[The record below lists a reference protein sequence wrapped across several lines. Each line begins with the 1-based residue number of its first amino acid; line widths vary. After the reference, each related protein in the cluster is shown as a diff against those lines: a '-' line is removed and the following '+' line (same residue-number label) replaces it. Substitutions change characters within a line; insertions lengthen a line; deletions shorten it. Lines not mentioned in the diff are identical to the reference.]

1 MKVLLN
7 YLIELHIIGSKDKNN
22 KISIILIPTLSLIL
36 DNSTSKYDFTSH
48 FHISSNSISKANY
61 KSSFNVVIINE

>member
-1 MKVLLN
+1 M
-7 YLIELHIIGSKDKNN
+7 
-22 KISIILIPTLSLIL
+22 SIILIPTLSLIL

-48 FHISSNSISKANY
+48 FHTSSNSISKVNY